1 MIARH
6 SHLVLCLLIGSFGIA
21 LTSKSSDV
29 DLPIW
34 KREILRSVGSEG
46 PRKENLWDRDRA
58 GLAFVK
64 DQELLAY
71 GVYRENEGF
80 SSRKEPALTN
90 PFLLHAWLIDSR
102 SGDIEDQKEWGTHV
116 HDSAVHATS
125 VGVLVKTG
133 GIVKVYSRDFK
144 QARDLPLPLD
154 ASSRIAVNVSSSGKT
169 IMIDQRAFRLGNAF
183 HDRLD
188 VFDAQSLSRRYSWD
202 QSPPFRPSGDAY
214 SISDNGIVAATSNGR
229 NILYAQFGSSQW
241 RLILDD
247 QSRTCIAGF
256 PTIVTNDLIAIL
268 CKELTV
274 LTTKGEF
281 YSIHRQNDSN
291 NDAEMG
297 TRSCQSV
304 PFGIGNTV
312 SSGAP
317 VLAFTLPLFKE
328 KKFLLREADLCLVGL
343 QIVAFD
349 LNLRKQVLKLNIN
362 PPPTEAYDF
371 ALSPD
376 GSKLAVLVDR
386 TVYLYAIPNVSG
398 ENNAPGA
405 AN

>member
-58 GLAFVK
+58 GLVFVK

-102 SGDIEDQKEWGTHV
+102 SGDIEDQKEWGTHA

-144 QARDLPLPLD
+144 QARDLL
-154 ASSRIAVNVSSSGKT
+154 R
-169 IMIDQRAFRLGNAF
+169 FR
-183 HDRLD
+183 
-188 VFDAQSLSRRYSWD
+188 S
-202 QSPPFRPSGDAY
+202 
-214 SISDNGIVAATSNGR
+214 
-229 NILYAQFGSSQW
+229 
-241 RLILDD
+241 
-247 QSRTCIAGF
+247 
-256 PTIVTNDLIAIL
+256 
-268 CKELTV
+268 
-274 LTTKGEF
+274 
-281 YSIHRQNDSN
+281 
-291 NDAEMG
+291 
-297 TRSCQSV
+297 
-304 PFGIGNTV
+304 
-312 SSGAP
+312 
-317 VLAFTLPLFKE
+317 TLPAE
-328 KKFLLREADLCLVGL
+328 LL
-343 QIVAFD
+343 
-349 LNLRKQVLKLNIN
+349 
-362 PPPTEAYDF
+362 
-371 ALSPD
+371 
-376 GSKLAVLVDR
+376 
-386 TVYLYAIPNVSG
+386 
-398 ENNAPGA
+398 
-405 AN
+405 